1 MEQDELL
8 KRVLMM
14 QRLQGMESE
23 PISAEDP
30 YASMEKDQLISM
42 IHFLVKR
49 EDERAQEN
57 QELKD
62 MVKELRDTHKQD
74 IKTQSNLMK
83 SIDRLTNQVADLSTQ
98 NKTLQQKVND
108 LLSQISVGNKVRF
121 GSTSQKGTKKNTA
134 PVQDREKDKDDFDG
148 TNGAAMSSNQQA
160 DASLAEETDSAEQ
173 PQKSFEYRK
182 GMKYQ
187 TMFAD
192 NRIVHES
199 DANLLPEGATIIKSV
214 YESTYEQVSY
224 IVQHDYEMII
234 YKDKDGIMRKGYF
247 PKVSAESENETVI
260 DRFPGTH
267 ASCSL
272 LANLVFN
279 KYHMNTPV
287 YREMVRLLNNKM
299 NVSRNTVYNWFV
311 KGSDHLKKVLPVLK
325 EKLLAKGAVVNCDE
339 TWCRVKVAGK
349 YGKKYIWC
357 MVNKEAKVAVYFYD
371 DGSRGRQVLRD
382 FLGNTEIDALQ
393 SDGFNVYMY
402 LDKELV
408 DVDHLCCLA
417 HARAKFKYAQ
427 EQGKDADAEYFI
439 SNIGR
444 LYDLEEQYRL
454 RHLTAQQIQ
463 QERQGEQTSKIIQKI
478 RLRLDKL
485 LADTSGMRGELMNK
499 ALNYLKSFWN
509 QLILYVKDG
518 RYSIDNSLA
527 ERTLRP
533 MTVERKNSL
542 TFGSHDGAEVSVI
555 YHTFIETC
563 KMCGVSTLEYFKEF
577 FNAAIKR
584 VQFQM
589 YLRNVEREQL
599 RIISKAIMQGRTDYE
614 RSAMPLCLQRIC
626 YR

>member
-1 MEQDELL
+1 MEKDELL

-14 QRLQGMESE
+14 QRLQGMETE
-23 PISAEDP
+23 PVSAEDP

-57 QELKD
+57 QELKE
-62 MVKELRDTHKQD
+62 MVKDLRDTHKQD
-74 IKTQSNLMK
+74 VKTQSSLMK
-83 SIDRLTNQVADLSTQ
+83 SIDRLTNQVADLTTQ

-121 GSTSQKGTKKNTA
+121 GSTSQKGTKKKAA

-160 DASLAEETDSAEQ
+160 DTVLADETGSAEQ

-199 DANLLPEGATIIKSV
+199 DVNLLPEGATYIRSEYKS
-214 YESTYEQVSY
+214 SFDQVSY
-224 IVQHDYEMII
+224 IVQHDYEIII
-234 YKDKDGIMRKGYF
+234 YKDKNGDMQKGYF
-247 PKVSAESENETVI
+247 PKVSAETENETVI

-311 KGSDHLKKVLPVLK
+311 KGSEHLKKVLPVLK

-382 FLGNTEIDALQ
+382 FLGETEISALQ

-439 SNIGR
+439 TSIGR
-444 LYDLEEQYRL
+444 LYNLEEQYRL
-454 RHLTAQQIQ
+454 RHLTPQQIQ
-463 QERQGEQTSKIIQKI
+463 QERQGEQTSKIIQEM
-478 RLRLDKL
+478 RQRLDKL
-485 LADTSGMRGELMNK
+485 LADTIGMRGYLMHK

-509 QLILYVKDG
+509 QLILYLKDG
-518 RYSIDNSLA
+518 RYSIDNTLA

-577 FNAAIKR
+577 F
-584 VQFQM
+584 
-589 YLRNVEREQL
+589 
-599 RIISKAIMQGRTDYE
+599 KAIMQGRTDYE
-614 RSAMPLCLQRIC
+614 NMLPMTIGIKNN
-626 YR
+626 

>member
-1 MEQDELL
+1 MEKDELL

-14 QRLQGMESE
+14 QRLRGMETE
-23 PISAEDP
+23 PVSAEDP

-49 EDERAQEN
+49 EEERAQEN

-62 MVKELRDTHKQD
+62 MVRELRETRN
-74 IKTQSNLMK
+74 SLMK
-83 SIDRLTNQVADLSTQ
+83 SV
-98 NKTLQQKVND
+98 D
-108 LLSQISVGNKVRF
+108 LLSKQLSDSSNEKAALLQKIDDLMSMISVNNKVRF
-121 GSTSQKGTKKNTA
+121 GSTSQKGTKKKAA

-148 TNGAAMSSNQQA
+148 TNGATMSSNQQTDAAPA
-160 DASLAEETDSAEQ
+160 DGTESTEHT
-173 PQKSFEYRK
+173 QKSFEYRK

-192 NRIVHES
+192 NRVLHES
-199 DANLLPEGATIIKSV
+199 DVNLLPEGATVIKRV

-247 PKVSAESENETVI
+247 PKASVETDNETVI

-382 FLGNTEIDALQ
+382 FLGDTEIDALQ

-454 RHLTAQQIQ
+454 KHLTPQQIQ
-463 QERQGEQTSKIIQKI
+463 RERQGEQTTKIIQRI
-478 RLRLDKL
+478 RQRLDKL
-485 LADTSGMRGELMNK
+485 LADSSGMRGDLMNK

-577 FNAAIKR
+577 F
-584 VQFQM
+584 
-589 YLRNVEREQL
+589 
-599 RIISKAIMQGRTDYE
+599 KAIMLGRTDYE
-614 RSAMPLCLQRIC
+614 NMLPMTIGIKKQ
-626 YR
+626 

>member
-1 MEQDELL
+1 MEKDELL

-14 QRLQGMESE
+14 QRLRGMETE
-23 PISAEDP
+23 PVSAEDP

-49 EDERAQEN
+49 EEERAQEN

-62 MVKELRDTHKQD
+62 MVRELRETRN
-74 IKTQSNLMK
+74 SLMK
-83 SIDRLTNQVADLSTQ
+83 SV
-98 NKTLQQKVND
+98 D
-108 LLSQISVGNKVRF
+108 LLSKQLSDSSNEKAALLQKIDDLMSMISVNNKVRF
-121 GSTSQKGTKKNTA
+121 GSTSQKGTKKKAA

-148 TNGAAMSSNQQA
+148 TNGATMSLNQQTDAAPA
-160 DASLAEETDSAEQ
+160 DGTESTEHT
-173 PQKSFEYRK
+173 QKSFEYRK

-192 NRIVHES
+192 NRVLHES
-199 DANLLPEGATIIKSV
+199 DVNLLPEGATVIKRV

-382 FLGNTEIDALQ
+382 FLGDTEIDALQ

-454 RHLTAQQIQ
+454 KHLTPQQIQ
-463 QERQGEQTSKIIQKI
+463 RERQGEQTTKIIQRI
-478 RLRLDKL
+478 RQRLDKL
-485 LADTSGMRGELMNK
+485 LADSSGMRGDLMNK

-577 FNAAIKR
+577 F
-584 VQFQM
+584 
-589 YLRNVEREQL
+589 
-599 RIISKAIMQGRTDYE
+599 KAIMLGRTDYE
-614 RSAMPLCLQRIC
+614 NMLPMTIGIKKQ
-626 YR
+626 

>member
-1 MEQDELL
+1 MEKDELL

-14 QRLQGMESE
+14 QRLQGMETE
-23 PISAEDP
+23 PVSAEDP

-57 QELKD
+57 QELKE
-62 MVKELRDTHKQD
+62 MVKDLRDTHKQD
-74 IKTQSNLMK
+74 VKTQSSLMK
-83 SIDRLTNQVADLSTQ
+83 SIDRLTNQVADLTTQ

-121 GSTSQKGTKKNTA
+121 GSTSQKGTKKKAA

-148 TNGAAMSSNQQA
+148 INGAAMSSNQQA
-160 DASLAEETDSAEQ
+160 DTVLADETGSAEQ

-199 DANLLPEGATIIKSV
+199 DVNLLPEGATYIRSEYKS
-214 YESTYEQVSY
+214 SFDQVSY
-224 IVQHDYEMII
+224 IVQHDYEIII
-234 YKDKDGIMRKGYF
+234 YKDKNGDMQKGYF
-247 PKVSAESENETVI
+247 PKVSAETENETVI

-311 KGSDHLKKVLPVLK
+311 KGSEHLKKVLPVLK

-382 FLGNTEIDALQ
+382 FLGETEISALQ

-439 SNIGR
+439 TSIGR

-454 RHLTAQQIQ
+454 RHLTPQQIQ
-463 QERQGEQTSKIIQKI
+463 QERQGEQTSKIIQEM
-478 RLRLDKL
+478 RQRLDKL
-485 LADTSGMRGELMNK
+485 LADTIGMRGYLMHK

-509 QLILYVKDG
+509 QLILYLKDG
-518 RYSIDNSLA
+518 RYSIDNTLA

-577 FNAAIKR
+577 F
-584 VQFQM
+584 
-589 YLRNVEREQL
+589 
-599 RIISKAIMQGRTDYE
+599 KAIMQGRTDYE
-614 RSAMPLCLQRIC
+614 NMLPMTIGIKNN
-626 YR
+626 

>member
-1 MEQDELL
+1 MEKDELL

-14 QRLQGMESE
+14 QRLQGMETE

-74 IKTQSNLMK
+74 VKTQTNLMT
-83 SIDRLTNQVADLSTQ
+83 SIDRLTNQVADLTTQ
-98 NKTLQQKVND
+98 NKALQQEVNN
-108 LLSQISVGNKVRF
+108 LLSRISVGNKVRF
-121 GSTSQKGTKKNTA
+121 GSKSQKGLRKNQTTE
-134 PVQDREKDKDDFDG
+134 PDREKDKEDFNG
-148 TNGAAMSSNQQA
+148 TNGAAMTS
-160 DASLAEETDSAEQ
+160 ASQVEDMQSAEPESAEQ
-173 PQKSFEYRK
+173 SQKNYDYRK
-182 GMKYQ
+182 GLKYQ

-192 NRIVHES
+192 NRILHES
-199 DANLLPEGATIIKSV
+199 DINLLPEGSTIIKSV
-214 YESTYEQVSY
+214 FESTYEQISY

-234 YKDKDGIMRKGYF
+234 YKDKEGKIRKGYF
-247 PKVSAESENETVI
+247 PKAGESTNI
-260 DRFPGTH
+260 DRIPGTH

-272 LANLVFN
+272 LANLAFN

-287 YREMVRLLNNKM
+287 YREMVRLLNNRM

-311 KGSDHLKKVLPVLK
+311 KGSEYLKKLLPTLK
-325 EKLLAKGAVVNCDE
+325 DKLLADDAVVNCDE
-339 TWCRVKVAGK
+339 TWCRVKTGRK

-357 MVNKEAKVAVYFYD
+357 MVNKEAKIAVYFYD
-371 DGSRGRQVLRD
+371 DGSRGRKVLRD
-382 FLGNTEIDALQ
+382 FLGKNKIAALQ

-402 LDKELV
+402 LDKEIV
-408 DVDHLCCLA
+408 GIDHLCCLA
-417 HARAKFKYAQ
+417 HARAKFKYAL
-427 EQGKDADAEYFI
+427 EQGLDEDAEFFI
-439 SNIGR
+439 RLIGR

-454 RHLTAQQIQ
+454 RHLTPEQIL
-463 QERQGEQTSKIIQKI
+463 QERQGEQTTRIIKQL
-478 RLRLDKL
+478 RQRLDKL
-485 LADTSGMRGELMNK
+485 LADSNGMRGKLMQD
-499 ALNYLKSFWN
+499 ALDYLNRFWS
-509 QLILYVKDG
+509 QLIRYLKDG

-542 TFGSHDGAEVSVI
+542 GFGSHAGVEVSVI

-577 FNAAIKR
+577 F
-584 VQFQM
+584 
-589 YLRNVEREQL
+589 
-599 RIISKAIMQGRTDYE
+599 KAIMQGRSDYE
-614 RSAMPLCLQRIC
+614 NMLPMTIGIKK
-626 YR
+626 

>member
-1 MEQDELL
+1 ML

-14 QRLQGMESE
+14 QRLQGMETE

-74 IKTQSNLMK
+74 VKTQTNLLKTQSNLMK
-83 SIDRLTNQVADLSTQ
+83 SINNLTNQVADLTTQ
-98 NKTLQQKVND
+98 NKSLQRKVND
-108 LLSQISVGNKVRF
+108 LLSQISVNNKVRF
-121 GSTSQKGTKKNTA
+121 GSKSQKGIKKNA

-148 TNGAAMSSNQQA
+148 TNGAAISSSSQA
-160 DASLAEETDSAEQ
+160 DTASADADPEPAEPS
-173 PQKSFEYRK
+173 QKSYENRI
-182 GMKYQ
+182 GLKYQ
-187 TMFAD
+187 TMNAD

-199 DANLLPEGATIIKSV
+199 DVNLLPEGATIIKSV
-214 YESTYEQVSY
+214 FESTYEQVSY

-234 YKDKDGIMRKGYF
+234 YKDKDGVMRKGYF
-247 PKVSAESENETVI
+247 PKAEESSEI
-260 DRFPGTH
+260 DRIPGTH

-311 KGSDHLKKVLPVLK
+311 KGSEYLNKVLPILK

-357 MVNKEAKVAVYFYD
+357 MVNKEAKIAVYFYD
-371 DGSRGRQVLRD
+371 DGSRGRDVLRQ
-382 FLGNTEIDALQ
+382 FLGKNEIDALQ

-402 LDKELV
+402 LDNELV

-417 HARAKFKYAQ
+417 HARAKFKYAF
-427 EQGKDADAEYFI
+427 EQGKDEEAEYFI
-439 SNIGR
+439 RNIGR
-444 LYDLEEQYRL
+444 LYDMEEQYRM
-454 RHLTAQQIQ
+454 RHLTPEQVQ
-463 QERQGEQTSKIIQKI
+463 QERQGEKTARIISQI
-478 RLRLDKL
+478 RQRLDEL
-485 LADTSGMRGELMNK
+485 LADGNGMRGDLMQK
-499 ALNYLKSFWN
+499 ALNYLKSFWD
-509 QLILYVKDG
+509 QLFLYIKDG
-518 RYSIDNSLA
+518 RYCIDNSLA

-542 TFGSHDGAEVSVI
+542 TFGSHVGAKVSVI

-563 KMCGVSTLEYFKEF
+563 KMCGISTLEYFKEF
-577 FNAAIKR
+577 F
-584 VQFQM
+584 
-589 YLRNVEREQL
+589 
-599 RIISKAIMQGRTDYE
+599 KAIMQGRTDYE
-614 RSAMPLCLQRIC
+614 NMLPMTIGIKK
-626 YR
+626 

>member
-1 MEQDELL
+1 MEKDELL

-14 QRLQGMESE
+14 QRLQGMETE

-30 YASMEKDQLISM
+30 YVSMEKDQLISM

-74 IKTQSNLMK
+74 VKTQTNLMK
-83 SIDRLTNQVADLSTQ
+83 SIDRLTNQVADLTTQ

-121 GSTSQKGTKKNTA
+121 GSKSQKGIKKNA
-134 PVQDREKDKDDFDG
+134 PVRDREKDKDDFDG
-148 TNGAAMSSNQQA
+148 TNGTSMSSISQA
-160 DASLAEETDSAEQ
+160 DMATTDADQEPAEQ
-173 PQKSFEYRK
+173 PQKSYENRK
-182 GMKYQ
+182 GLKYQ
-187 TMFAD
+187 TMNAD
-192 NRIVHES
+192 RREIHES
-199 DANLLPEGATIIKSV
+199 DRNLLPEGATYLWSEYKSS
-214 YESTYEQVSY
+214 YDQVSY
-224 IVQHDYEMII
+224 IVQHDYEII
-234 YKDKDGIMRKGYF
+234 VYKDKNGKMCCGYF
-247 PKVSAESENETVI
+247 PKADEPSAI
-260 DRFPGTH
+260 DCFPGTH
-267 ASCSL
+267 ASSSL

-287 YREMVRLLNNKM
+287 YREMVRLLNNRM
-299 NVSRNTVYNWFV
+299 NMSRNTVYNWFV
-311 KGSDHLKKVLPVLK
+311 KGSKYLNKVLPVLK

-339 TWCRVKVAGK
+339 TWCRVKVKGK

-371 DGSRGRQVLRD
+371 DGSRGRKVLRD
-382 FLGNTEIDALQ
+382 FLGETKIDALQ

-402 LDKELV
+402 LDNELV
-408 DVDHLCCLA
+408 NVDHLCCFA
-417 HARAKFKYAQ
+417 HARAKFQYAF

-439 SNIGR
+439 RLIGW
-444 LYDLEEQYRL
+444 LYDQEEQYRL
-454 RHLTAQQIQ
+454 RHLTPEQIRK
-463 QERQGEQTSKIIQKI
+463 ERQGEKTAKVISQI
-478 RLRLDKL
+478 RQRLDKL
-485 LADTSGMRGELMNK
+485 LADGNSMRGDLMQK

-509 QLILYVKDG
+509 QLILYLKDG
-518 RYSIDNSLA
+518 RYNIDNSLA

-542 TFGSHDGAEVSVI
+542 TFGSHAGAKVSVI

-577 FNAAIKR
+577 F
-584 VQFQM
+584 
-589 YLRNVEREQL
+589 
-599 RIISKAIMQGRTDYE
+599 KAIMQGRTDYE
-614 RSAMPLCLQRIC
+614 NMLPMTIGIKK
-626 YR
+626 

>member
-1 MEQDELL
+1 MEKDELL

-14 QRLQGMESE
+14 QRLQGMETE

-30 YASMEKDQLISM
+30 YTSMEKDQLISM

-49 EDERAQEN
+49 EDERSQEN

-62 MVKELRDTHKQD
+62 MVKDLRDIHKQD
-74 IKTQSNLMK
+74 VKTQSNLMK
-83 SIDRLTNQVADLSTQ
+83 SIDRLTNQVADLTTQ
-98 NKTLQQKVND
+98 NKTLQRKVND

-121 GSTSQKGTKKNTA
+121 GSTSQKGTKKKAA

-160 DASLAEETDSAEQ
+160 DAAPAEETGSAEQ
-173 PQKSFEYRK
+173 TQKSFEYRK

-192 NRIVHES
+192 NRVIHES
-199 DANLLPEGATIIKSV
+199 DVNLLPEGATIIKSV

-224 IVQHDYEMII
+224 IVQHDYETII

-247 PKVSAESENETVI
+247 PKVSAETENGTAI

-357 MVNKEAKVAVYFYD
+357 MVNKDAKVAVYFYD
-371 DGSRGRQVLRD
+371 DGSRGRKVLRD
-382 FLGNTEIDALQ
+382 FLGETEIDALQ

-439 SNIGR
+439 RNIGR
-444 LYDLEEQYRL
+444 LYDLEEQYRM
-454 RHLTAQQIQ
+454 RHLTPKQIR
-463 QERQGEQTSKIIQKI
+463 QERQGEMTCKIISQV
-478 RLRLDKL
+478 RQRLDKL
-485 LADTSGMRGELMNK
+485 LADGNGMRGDLMQK
-499 ALNYLKSFWN
+499 ALNYLKSFWD
-509 QLILYVKDG
+509 QLFLYIKDG
-518 RYSIDNSLA
+518 RYCIDNSLA

-542 TFGSHDGAEVSVI
+542 TFGSHTGAKVSVI

-563 KMCGVSTLEYFKEF
+563 KMCGISTLEYFKEF
-577 FNAAIKR
+577 F
-584 VQFQM
+584 
-589 YLRNVEREQL
+589 
-599 RIISKAIMQGRTDYE
+599 KAIMQGRTDYE
-614 RSAMPLCLQRIC
+614 NMLPMTIGIKKQ
-626 YR
+626 

>member
-1 MEQDELL
+1 MEKDELL

-14 QRLQGMESE
+14 QRLRGMETE
-23 PISAEDP
+23 PVSAEDP
-30 YASMEKDQLISM
+30 YASMEKHQLISM

-49 EDERAQEN
+49 EEERAQEN

-62 MVKELRDTHKQD
+62 MVRELRETRN
-74 IKTQSNLMK
+74 SLMK
-83 SIDRLTNQVADLSTQ
+83 SV
-98 NKTLQQKVND
+98 D
-108 LLSQISVGNKVRF
+108 LLSKQLSDSSNEKAALLQKIDDLMSMISVNNKVRF
-121 GSTSQKGTKKNTA
+121 GSTSQKGTKKKAA

-148 TNGAAMSSNQQA
+148 TNGATMSSNQQTDAAPA
-160 DASLAEETDSAEQ
+160 DGTESTEHT
-173 PQKSFEYRK
+173 QKSFEYRK

-192 NRIVHES
+192 NRVLHES
-199 DANLLPEGATIIKSV
+199 DVNLLPEGATVIKRV

-247 PKVSAESENETVI
+247 PKASVETDNETVI

-311 KGSDHLKKVLPVLK
+311 KGSDYLKKVLPVLK

-382 FLGNTEIDALQ
+382 FLGDTEIDALQ

-454 RHLTAQQIQ
+454 KHLTPQQIQ
-463 QERQGEQTSKIIQKI
+463 RERQGEQTTKIIQRI
-478 RLRLDKL
+478 RQRLDKL
-485 LADTSGMRGELMNK
+485 LADSSGMRGDLMNK

-577 FNAAIKR
+577 F
-584 VQFQM
+584 
-589 YLRNVEREQL
+589 
-599 RIISKAIMQGRTDYE
+599 KAIMLGRTDYE
-614 RSAMPLCLQRIC
+614 NMLPMTIGIKKQ
-626 YR
+626 

>member
-1 MEQDELL
+1 MEKDELL

-14 QRLQGMESE
+14 QRLQGMETE

-62 MVKELRDTHKQD
+62 MVKDLRDTHKQD
-74 IKTQSNLMK
+74 VKTQTNLLK
-83 SIDRLTNQVADLSTQ
+83 SIDRLTNQVADLTTQ

-108 LLSQISVGNKVRF
+108 LLSQLSVGNKVRF
-121 GSTSQKGTKKNTA
+121 GSTSQKGTKKKAA

-148 TNGAAMSSNQQA
+148 TNGAAMSSNSQA
-160 DASLAEETDSAEQ
+160 DAAHVEESESAEQ
-173 PQKSFEYRK
+173 TQKSFEYRK

-187 TMFAD
+187 TMFAG
-192 NRIVHES
+192 NRVLHES
-199 DANLLPEGATIIKSV
+199 DVNLLPEGATVIKSV

-247 PKVSAESENETVI
+247 PKAEESAEI
-260 DRFPGTH
+260 DRIPGTH

-311 KGSDHLKKVLPVLK
+311 KGSEYLNKVLPILK
-325 EKLLAKGAVVNCDE
+325 EKLLVKGAVVNCDE

-357 MVNKEAKVAVYFYD
+357 MVNKEAKIAVYFYD
-371 DGSRGRQVLRD
+371 DGSRGRKVLRE
-382 FLGNTEIDALQ
+382 FLDKTEIDALQ

-417 HARAKFKYAQ
+417 HARAKFKYAL
-427 EQGKDADAEYFI
+427 EQGKDEEAEYFI
-439 SNIGR
+439 RNIGR

-454 RHLTAQQIQ
+454 RHLTPEQIRL
-463 QERQGEQTSKIIQKI
+463 ERRGEKTSKIISQI
-478 RLRLDKL
+478 RQQLDKL
-485 LADTSGMRGELMNK
+485 LADGNGMRGDLMQK
-499 ALNYLKSFWN
+499 ALNYLKSFWD
-509 QLILYVKDG
+509 QLFLYIKDG
-518 RYSIDNSLA
+518 RYCIDNSLA

-542 TFGSHDGAEVSVI
+542 TFGSHAGAKVSVI

-577 FNAAIKR
+577 F
-584 VQFQM
+584 
-589 YLRNVEREQL
+589 
-599 RIISKAIMQGRTDYE
+599 KAIMQGRTDYE
-614 RSAMPLCLQRIC
+614 NMLPMTIGIKNN
-626 YR
+626 

>member
-1 MEQDELL
+1 MEKDELL

-14 QRLQGMESE
+14 QRLRGMETESV
-23 PISAEDP
+23 SAEDP

-49 EDERAQEN
+49 EEERAQEN

-62 MVKELRDTHKQD
+62 MVRELRETRN
-74 IKTQSNLMK
+74 SLMK
-83 SIDRLTNQVADLSTQ
+83 SV
-98 NKTLQQKVND
+98 D
-108 LLSQISVGNKVRF
+108 LLSKQLSDSSNEKAALLQKIDDLMSMISVNNKVRF
-121 GSTSQKGTKKNTA
+121 GSTSQKGTKKKTA

-148 TNGAAMSSNQQA
+148 TNGATMSSNQQTDAAPA
-160 DASLAEETDSAEQ
+160 DGTESTEHT
-173 PQKSFEYRK
+173 QKSFEYRK

-192 NRIVHES
+192 NRVLHES
-199 DANLLPEGATIIKSV
+199 DVNLLPEGATVIKRV

-247 PKVSAESENETVI
+247 PKASVETDNETVI

-382 FLGNTEIDALQ
+382 FLGDTEIDALQ

-454 RHLTAQQIQ
+454 KHLTPQQIQ
-463 QERQGEQTSKIIQKI
+463 RERQGEQTTKIIQRI
-478 RLRLDKL
+478 RQRLDKL
-485 LADTSGMRGELMNK
+485 LADSSGMRGDLMNK

-577 FNAAIKR
+577 F
-584 VQFQM
+584 
-589 YLRNVEREQL
+589 
-599 RIISKAIMQGRTDYE
+599 KAIMLGRTDYE
-614 RSAMPLCLQRIC
+614 NMLPMTIGIKKQ
-626 YR
+626 

>member
-1 MEQDELL
+1 MEKDELL

-14 QRLQGMESE
+14 QRLQGMETE

-74 IKTQSNLMK
+74 VKTQSNLMK
-83 SIDRLTNQVADLSTQ
+83 SIDRLTNQVADLTTQ

-121 GSTSQKGTKKNTA
+121 GSTSQKGTKKKAA

-160 DASLAEETDSAEQ
+160 DAASAEETESAEQ
-173 PQKSFEYRK
+173 TQKSFEYRK

-199 DANLLPEGATIIKSV
+199 DVNLLPEGATVIKSV

-311 KGSDHLKKVLPVLK
+311 KGSDYLKKVLPMLK
-325 EKLLAKGAVVNCDE
+325 EKLLAEGSVVHCDE
-339 TWCRVKVAGK
+339 TWCRVKVASK
-349 YGKKYIWC
+349 YGKKYIWG
-357 MVNKEAKVAVYFYD
+357 MVNEEAKIAIYFYD
-371 DGSRGRQVLRD
+371 DGSRGRKVLRD
-382 FLGNTEIDALQ
+382 FLGNNKIAALQ

-402 LDKELV
+402 LDNELI

-417 HARAKFKYAQ
+417 HARAKFKYAL
-427 EQGKDADAEYFI
+427 EQGKDEEAEYFLKL
-439 SNIGR
+439 IGI
-444 LYDLEEQYRL
+444 LYELEEEYRL
-454 RHLTAQQIQ
+454 RHLTPEQIR
-463 QERQGEQTSKIIQKI
+463 QERQGAKTAKIIQQL
-478 RLRLDKL
+478 RQRLDKL
-485 LADTSGMRGELMNK
+485 LADTGGMRGGLMQK
-499 ALNYLKSFWN
+499 ALNYLKSFWD
-509 QLILYVKDG
+509 QLFLYLKDG
-518 RYSIDNSLA
+518 RYNIDNSLA
-527 ERTLRP
+527 ERMLRP
-533 MTVERKNSL
+533 MTIERKNSL
-542 TFGSHDGAEVSVI
+542 GFGSHAGVEVSVI

-577 FNAAIKR
+577 F
-584 VQFQM
+584 
-589 YLRNVEREQL
+589 
-599 RIISKAIMQGRTDYE
+599 KAIMQGRTDYE
-614 RSAMPLCLQRIC
+614 NMLPMTIGIKK
-626 YR
+626 

>member
-1 MEQDELL
+1 MEKDELL

-14 QRLQGMESE
+14 QRLQGMETE

-74 IKTQSNLMK
+74 VKTQTNLMK
-83 SIDRLTNQVADLSTQ
+83 SIDKLTNQVADLTTQ

-121 GSTSQKGTKKNTA
+121 GSKSQKGIKKNT

-148 TNGAAMSSNQQA
+148 TNGTAMSSTSQA
-160 DASLAEETDSAEQ
+160 DVATADADPEPAEQ
-173 PQKSFEYRK
+173 TQKIYENRK
-182 GMKYQ
+182 GLKYQ
-187 TMFAD
+187 TMNAD
-192 NRIVHES
+192 RREIHES
-199 DANLLPEGATIIKSV
+199 DRNLLPEGATYLWSEYKSS
-214 YESTYEQVSY
+214 YDQVSY
-224 IVQHDYEMII
+224 IVQHDYEII
-234 YKDKDGIMRKGYF
+234 VYKDKNGKMCCGYF
-247 PKVSAESENETVI
+247 PKADEPSVI
-260 DRFPGTH
+260 DCFPGTH
-267 ASCSL
+267 ASSSL

-287 YREMVRLLNNKM
+287 YREMVRLLNNRM
-299 NVSRNTVYNWFV
+299 NMSRNTVYNWFV
-311 KGSDHLKKVLPVLK
+311 KGSEYLNKVLPVLK

-339 TWCRVKVAGK
+339 TWCRVKVKGK

-357 MVNKEAKVAVYFYD
+357 MVNKEAKIAVYFYD
-371 DGSRGRQVLRD
+371 DGSRGRKVLRD
-382 FLGNTEIDALQ
+382 FLGETKIDALQ

-402 LDKELV
+402 LDNEMV
-408 DVDHLCCLA
+408 DVDHLCCFA
-417 HARAKFKYAQ
+417 HARAKFQYAF

-439 SNIGR
+439 RLIGW
-444 LYDLEEQYRL
+444 LYDQEEQYRL
-454 RHLTAQQIQ
+454 RHLTPEQIRK
-463 QERQGEQTSKIIQKI
+463 ERQGEKTTKVISQI
-478 RLRLDKL
+478 RQRLDKL
-485 LADTSGMRGELMNK
+485 LADGNGMRGDLMQK
-499 ALNYLKSFWN
+499 ALNYLNSFWN
-509 QLILYVKDG
+509 QLILYLKDG
-518 RYSIDNSLA
+518 RYCIDNSLA

-542 TFGSHDGAEVSVI
+542 TFGSHAGAKVSVI

-577 FNAAIKR
+577 F
-584 VQFQM
+584 
-589 YLRNVEREQL
+589 
-599 RIISKAIMQGRTDYE
+599 KAIMQGRTDYE
-614 RSAMPLCLQRIC
+614 NMLPMTIGIKK
-626 YR
+626 

>member
-1 MEQDELL
+1 MEKDELL

-14 QRLQGMESE
+14 QRLQGMETE
-23 PISAEDP
+23 PVSAEDP

-62 MVKELRDTHKQD
+62 MVKDLRDTHKQD
-74 IKTQSNLMK
+74 VKTQTNLLK
-83 SIDRLTNQVADLSTQ
+83 SIDRLTNQVADLTTQ

-121 GSTSQKGTKKNTA
+121 GSTSQKGTKKKAA

-148 TNGAAMSSNQQA
+148 TNGTAMSSNTQA
-160 DASLAEETDSAEQ
+160 DVTLTEETESTEQ
-173 PQKSFEYRK
+173 TQKSFEYRK

-192 NRIVHES
+192 NRVLHES
-199 DANLLPEGATIIKSV
+199 DVNLLPEGATMIKSV

-260 DRFPGTH
+260 ERFPGTH

-299 NVSRNTVYNWFV
+299 KVSRNTVYNWFV

-402 LDKELV
+402 LDKEMV

-454 RHLTAQQIQ
+454 RHLTPQQIQ
-463 QERQGEQTSKIIQKI
+463 QERQGEQTTKIIQKI
-478 RLRLDKL
+478 RQRLDKL
-485 LADTSGMRGELMNK
+485 LADTSGMRGDLMNK

-509 QLILYVKDG
+509 QLILYLKDG
-518 RYSIDNSLA
+518 RYSIDRSALPLGLSKNSLA

-533 MTVERKNSL
+533 MTVERKRSISDRLLPKGRKNSL
-542 TFGSHDGAEVSVI
+542 TFGSHAGAKVSVI

-577 FNAAIKR
+577 F
-584 VQFQM
+584 
-589 YLRNVEREQL
+589 
-599 RIISKAIMQGRTDYE
+599 KAIMQGRTDYDN
-614 RSAMPLCLQRIC
+614 MLPMTIGIKKQ
-626 YR
+626 

>member
-1 MEQDELL
+1 MEKDELL

-14 QRLQGMESE
+14 QRLQGMETE

-49 EDERAQEN
+49 EEERAQEN

-62 MVKELRDTHKQD
+62 MVRELRETRN
-74 IKTQSNLMK
+74 SLMK
-83 SIDRLTNQVADLSTQ
+83 SV
-98 NKTLQQKVND
+98 D
-108 LLSQISVGNKVRF
+108 LLSKQLSDSSNEKAALLQKIDDLMSMISVNNKVRF
-121 GSTSQKGTKKNTA
+121 GSTSQKGIKKKTA
-134 PVQDREKDKDDFDG
+134 SVQDREKDKDDFDG

-160 DASLAEETDSAEQ
+160 DATPAEESESTEQ
-173 PQKSFEYRK
+173 TQKSFEYRK

-192 NRIVHES
+192 NRILHES
-199 DANLLPEGATIIKSV
+199 DVNLLPEGATVIKSV

-444 LYDLEEQYRL
+444 LYDLEDQYRL
-454 RHLTAQQIQ
+454 RHLTPQQIQ
-463 QERQGEQTSKIIQKI
+463 QERQGEQTTKIIQKI
-478 RLRLDKL
+478 RQRLDKL
-485 LADTSGMRGELMNK
+485 LADTSGMRGDLMNK

-509 QLILYVKDG
+509 QLILYLKDG

-577 FNAAIKR
+577 F
-584 VQFQM
+584 
-589 YLRNVEREQL
+589 
-599 RIISKAIMQGRTDYE
+599 KAIMQGRTDYE
-614 RSAMPLCLQRIC
+614 NMLPMTIGIKK
-626 YR
+626 

>member
-1 MEQDELL
+1 MEKDELL

-14 QRLQGMESE
+14 QRLQGMEME
-23 PISAEDP
+23 PVSAEDP
-30 YASMEKDQLISM
+30 YTSMEKDQLISM

-49 EDERAQEN
+49 EEERAQEN

-62 MVKELRDTHKQD
+62 MVRELRETRN
-74 IKTQSNLMK
+74 SLMK
-83 SIDRLTNQVADLSTQ
+83 SV
-98 NKTLQQKVND
+98 D
-108 LLSQISVGNKVRF
+108 LLSKQLSDSSNEKAALLQKIDDLMSMISVNNKVRF
-121 GSTSQKGTKKNTA
+121 GSTSQKGTKKKTA

-148 TNGAAMSSNQQA
+148 TNGATMSSNQQA
-160 DASLAEETDSAEQ
+160 DAAPAEESESTEQ
-173 PQKSFEYRK
+173 TQKSFEYRK

-187 TMFAD
+187 TMYAD
-192 NRIVHES
+192 NRVLHES
-199 DANLLPEGATIIKSV
+199 DVNLLPEGATVIKSV

-247 PKVSAESENETVI
+247 PKVSAETENKTVI

-311 KGSDHLKKVLPVLK
+311 KGSNYLKKVLPVLK

-382 FLGNTEIDALQ
+382 FLGDTEIDALQ

-408 DVDHLCCLA
+408 NVDHLCCLA

-454 RHLTAQQIQ
+454 RHLTPQQIQ
-463 QERQGEQTSKIIQKI
+463 QERQGEQTSKIIQRI
-478 RLRLDKL
+478 RQRLDKL
-485 LADTSGMRGELMNK
+485 LADTRGMRGDLMNK

-542 TFGSHDGAEVSVI
+542 TFGSHNGAEVSVI

-577 FNAAIKR
+577 F
-584 VQFQM
+584 
-589 YLRNVEREQL
+589 
-599 RIISKAIMQGRTDYE
+599 KAIMQGRTDYE
-614 RSAMPLCLQRIC
+614 NMLPMTIGIKKQ
-626 YR
+626 

>member
-1 MEQDELL
+1 MEKDELL

-14 QRLQGMESE
+14 QRLQGMETE

-74 IKTQSNLMK
+74 VKTQTNLLK
-83 SIDRLTNQVADLSTQ
+83 SIDKLTSQVADLTTQ

-121 GSTSQKGTKKNTA
+121 GSKSQKGIKKNT
-134 PVQDREKDKDDFDG
+134 PVKDREKDKDDFDG
-148 TNGAAMSSNQQA
+148 TNGAAISSTSQA
-160 DASLAEETDSAEQ
+160 DTTSADADPAQAEQ
-173 PQKSFEYRK
+173 TRKSYENRI
-182 GMKYQ
+182 GLKYQ
-187 TMFAD
+187 TMNAD

-199 DANLLPEGATIIKSV
+199 DVNLLPEGATIIKSV

-247 PKVSAESENETVI
+247 PKAEESAEI
-260 DRFPGTH
+260 DRIPGTH

-311 KGSDHLKKVLPVLK
+311 KGSEYLNKVLPILK
-325 EKLLAKGAVVNCDE
+325 EKLLVKGAVVNCDE

-357 MVNKEAKVAVYFYD
+357 MVNKEAKIAVYFYD
-371 DGSRGRQVLRD
+371 DGSRGRKVLRE
-382 FLGNTEIDALQ
+382 FLDKTEIDALQ

-417 HARAKFKYAQ
+417 HARAKFKYAL
-427 EQGKDADAEYFI
+427 EQGKDEEAEYFI
-439 SNIGR
+439 RNIGR

-454 RHLTAQQIQ
+454 RHLTPKQIRL
-463 QERQGEQTSKIIQKI
+463 ERRGEKTSKIISQI
-478 RLRLDKL
+478 RQQLDKL
-485 LADTSGMRGELMNK
+485 LADGNGMRGDLMQK
-499 ALNYLKSFWN
+499 ALNYLKSFWD
-509 QLILYVKDG
+509 QLFLYIKDG
-518 RYSIDNSLA
+518 RYCIDNSLA

-542 TFGSHDGAEVSVI
+542 TFGSHAGAKVSVI

-563 KMCGVSTLEYFKEF
+563 KMCGVSTLDYFKEF
-577 FNAAIKR
+577 F
-584 VQFQM
+584 
-589 YLRNVEREQL
+589 
-599 RIISKAIMQGRTDYE
+599 KAIMRGRTDYE
-614 RSAMPLCLQRIC
+614 NMLPMTIGIKK
-626 YR
+626 